1 MVKSVG
7 SRQKCKE
14 CGNYF
19 IKEEA
24 PQKYCQDCIDSGVH
38 WRRWA
43 NTKANREHRR
53 TYSRAYRVRNRDK
66 IRAYQRNYKR
76 RVRSKPKEEEED

>member
-7 SRQKCKE
+7 SRIKCKE

-19 IKEEA
+19 VRERG
-24 PQKYCQDCIDSGVH
+24 PRKYCDECRGSSLQ
-38 WRRWA
+38 WRRWIS
-43 NTKANREHRR
+43 TKANREHRR
-53 TYSRAYRVRNRDK
+53 TYSRVYRARNRAK

-76 RVRSKPKEEEED
+76 RVRNKPKEED